1 MLKLDGA
8 TGEVLWSRLYQG
20 SAGLDEAALGVAGD
34 AAGDVYVAG
43 RVTVAGQGMQMLAM
57 KLRGSDGTTAWMDIR
72 GGTAGGDDIAWD
84 VVVGPDGNP
93 VFSGHTLETGN
104 VARCLTRKLAA
115 ANGALVWEAT
125 LAGAL
130 NDVVSRSAWLG
141 LAADGDVIMVQ
152 RGYGTT
158 NGYDVLLAR
167 YDAADGQPAWSVRYD
182 GPTHGGDDP
191 RAMAITSGG
200 DVLVAGVQDTWWNYN
215 YLTLKFNGA
224 TGALMWTAPAYNGPP
239 GWYDVATAVCEGPGG
254 LVVVSG
260 LSDGSGTSWDI
271 ATVGYD
277 GGTGAQQWVL
287 RHDGPSGQS
296 DEARAVVVGAGRLF
310 VTGYV
315 YAAVTGKDWITLAYD
330 LGLTSGAPLPSVASA
345 LAMPWPNP
353 FNPAVNIA
361 FDLAAPASARVAIH
375 ALDGALVRVLHD
387 GQAAAGRT
395 TLRWDGRDVAGRTVA
410 AGAYTV
416 RLTTLSSQEVRLIT
430 LLK

>member
-1 MLKLDGA
+1 
-8 TGEVLWSRLYQG
+8 
-20 SAGLDEAALGVAGD
+20 VACD
-34 AAGDVYVAG
+34 AAGDVYIAG
-43 RVTVAGQGMQMLAM
+43 RVGVAGQGMQMLAM
-57 KLRGSDGTTAWMDIR
+57 KLRGSNGTTAWMDIR
-72 GGTAGGDDIAWD
+72 GGTGGGDDIAWD

-93 VFSGHTLETGN
+93 VFSGHTVETGN
-104 VARCLTRKLAA
+104 IARCLTRKLAA
-115 ANGALVWEAT
+115 ADGAMVWEAT

-191 RAMAITSGG
+191 RAMAMTAAG

-215 YLTLKFNGA
+215 YMTLKFSGA
-224 TGALMWTAPAYNGPP
+224 SGALMWTAPAYNGPP
-239 GWYDVATAVCEGPGG
+239 GWYDVATTVCEGPGG

-260 LSDGSGTSWDI
+260 LSDGVGTSWDI

-277 GGTGAQQWVL
+277 GATGAQQWVL
-287 RHDGPSGQS
+287 RHDGPSSQS

-315 YAAVTGKDWITLAYD
+315 YAAATGKDWITLAWD
-330 LGLTSGAPLPSVASA
+330 LGLTSGAPLPATPFASA
-345 LAMPWPNP
+345 LATPWPNP

-361 FDLAAPASARVAIH
+361 FDLAAPAPARVAIH
-375 ALDGALVRVLHD
+375 ALDGALLRVLHD
-387 GQAAAGRT
+387 GEAAAGRT
-395 TLRWDGRDVAGRTVA
+395 ALRWDGRDAAGRTLA
-410 AGAYTV
+410 AGTYAV
-416 RLTTLSSQEVRLIT
+416 RLSTSSATEVRLIT

>member
-1 MLKLDGA
+1 
-8 TGEVLWSRLYQG
+8 
-20 SAGLDEAALGVAGD
+20 VACD
-34 AAGDVYVAG
+34 AAGDVYIAG
-43 RVTVAGQGMQMLAM
+43 RVGVAGQGMQMLAM
-57 KLRGSDGTTAWMDIR
+57 KLRGSNGTTVWMDIR
-72 GGTAGGDDIAWD
+72 GGTGGGDDIAWD

-93 VFSGHTLETGN
+93 VFSGHTVETGN
-104 VARCLTRKLAA
+104 IARCLTRKLAA
-115 ANGALVWEAT
+115 ADGAMVWEAT

-191 RAMAITSGG
+191 RAMTMTAAG

-215 YLTLKFNGA
+215 YMTLKFSGA
-224 TGALMWTAPAYNGPP
+224 SGALMWTAPAYNGPP
-239 GWYDVATAVCEGPGG
+239 GWYDVATTVCEGPGG

-260 LSDGSGTSWDI
+260 LSDGVGTSWDI
-271 ATVGYD
+271 ANVGYD
-277 GGTGAQQWVL
+277 GATGAQQWVL
-287 RHDGPSGQS
+287 RHDGPSSQS

-315 YAAVTGKDWITLAYD
+315 YAAATGKDWITLAWD
-330 LGLTSGAPLPSVASA
+330 LGLTSGAPLPATPFASA
-345 LAMPWPNP
+345 LATPWPNP

-361 FDLAAPASARVAIH
+361 FDLAAPAPARVAIH
-375 ALDGALVRVLHD
+375 ALDGALLRVLHD
-387 GQAAAGRT
+387 GEAAAGRT
-395 TLRWDGRDVAGRTVA
+395 ALRWDGRDAAGRTLA
-410 AGAYTV
+410 AGTYAV
-416 RLTTLSSQEVRLIT
+416 RLSTSSATEVRLIT